1 MANTNIELTS
11 LDFSGI
17 KTNLTK
23 WLKSQ
28 DTFKDYNFVGSGLST
43 HTDIL
48 AVNTQYNGFYLNAV
62 ANEMFLDS
70 ALHRNSVVSHVKPLN
85 YTPKSKTA
93 PSAVVRVTV
102 NNVDANYLIL
112 PQNTNFMSEAIDG
125 INYNFVTVE
134 SQTKK
139 VENNKVVFDDVVIKQ
154 GYYNR
159 YSFTVDK
166 KNNPSLIFSIPD
178 ENIDTSTLEVVV
190 QENSSNTAYSQYTL
204 AKDYLEIKG
213 TDEIYYLQEGIDGYY
228 EIFFG
233 DGILGKTLNDG
244 NIVIVSYLS
253 TDATSSYGANSFVML
268 DSVQGFS
275 DIIVESI
282 SPATNGSEKES
293 LDSIKFC
300 APRMYG
306 TKLRATT
313 PEEYEIVLK
322 NNTLGYS
329 FDAVNAWSDG
339 GNIVYVSAKP
349 SGDYYLT
356 NTQKEQIVE
365 KILKPSSI
373 MSVTPKMVD
382 PEYTYVKLRNKI
394 NCDSNYLKMDEESLK
409 TLVLLSEQ
417 QYCSTTLNTFKSE
430 LNVGELIKIL
440 ESLDKSI
447 TAADFDVWLEKR
459 IYPNLRTMEN
469 YSVSFDN
476 VLMAGQNGNTVEIT
490 PTISYYTADGVLIED
505 AFIQEDDSIL
515 SLKYYD
521 EYGNLKTINKNIGS
535 VDFEKG
541 VVVLNNFSPYDINNN
556 NKSLNISIM
565 SKSRII
571 TSEQQR
577 ILTLDITDPSSI
589 QTEIK
594 IK

>member
-1 MANTNIELTS
+1 
-11 LDFSGI
+11 
-17 KTNLTK
+17 
-23 WLKSQ
+23 
-28 DTFKDYNFVGSGLST
+28 
-43 HTDIL
+43 
-48 AVNTQYNGFYLNAV
+48 
-62 ANEMFLDS
+62 
-70 ALHRNSVVSHVKPLN
+70 
-85 YTPKSKTA
+85 
-93 PSAVVRVTV
+93 
-102 NNVDANYLIL
+102 
-112 PQNTNFMSEAIDG
+112 
-125 INYNFVTVE
+125 
-134 SQTKK
+134 
-139 VENNKVVFDDVVIKQ
+139 
-154 GYYNR
+154 
-159 YSFTVDK
+159 
-166 KNNPSLIFSIPD
+166 
-178 ENIDTSTLEVVV
+178 
-190 QENSSNTAYSQYTL
+190 
-204 AKDYLEIKG
+204 
-213 TDEIYYLQEGIDGYY
+213 
-228 EIFFG
+228 
-233 DGILGKTLNDG
+233 
-244 NIVIVSYLS
+244 
-253 TDATSSYGANSFVML
+253 
-268 DSVQGFS
+268 
-275 DIIVESI
+275 
-282 SPATNGSEKES
+282 
-293 LDSIKFC
+293 
-300 APRMYG
+300 
-306 TKLRATT
+306 
-313 PEEYEIVLK
+313 
-322 NNTLGYS
+322 
-329 FDAVNAWSDG
+329 
-339 GNIVYVSAKP
+339 
-349 SGDYYLT
+349 
-356 NTQKEQIVE
+356 
-365 KILKPSSI
+365 

-394 NCDSNYLKMDEESLK
+394 NCDSNYLKMDAESLK

-490 PTISYYTADGVLIED
+490 PTISYYTTDGVLIED
-505 AFIQEDDSIL
+505 AFIQENDSVL

-521 EYGNLKTINKNIGS
+521 DYGNLKTINKNIGS